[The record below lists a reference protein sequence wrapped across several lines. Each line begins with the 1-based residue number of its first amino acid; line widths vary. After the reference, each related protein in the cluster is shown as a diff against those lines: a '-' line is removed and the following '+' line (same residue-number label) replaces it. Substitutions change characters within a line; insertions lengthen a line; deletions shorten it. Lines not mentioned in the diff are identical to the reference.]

1 MHFALNDE
9 QRALQDAVRS
19 YLRDRFGP
27 EKVRE
32 VYDDVDDTGGLG
44 DGDPAELWKA
54 LGEQGWLAVMVPEEH
69 DGIGL
74 GLLDASVIARAL
86 GAGTV
91 PGPWLGTVLAAEA
104 VRLAGSPEQ
113 QASWLP
119 RLAAGEA
126 RGAVALM
133 KPGSSPVP
141 ASAPATSDG
150 GKLSGLLQLVEY
162 AHVAD
167 VLVVAAGEGGGATAL
182 HLVDPK
188 ADGVSITR
196 CEALDRSTRTSTVEL
211 SGVSSERLEGS
222 SDDVLQQLLDRAA
235 VLVASD
241 LVGIARKALF
251 ETVEYD
257 KTRVQFG
264 RPVGSFQAI
273 KHHLADLHTAVT
285 MAEHA
290 ATYAAYAVDNGQDD
304 ATLAV
309 SIAKSKAADTA
320 RQAVSDMIQYHGGIG
335 FTWEHDAHFYFK
347 RAKRLE
353 YAYGDAAQHRERIAQ
368 LLIDRASGGAGA
380 EGGADGGQATVG
392 GSAGGQGAG
401 VAAGATA

>member
-1 MHFALNDE
+1 MLFALDDE

-27 EKVRE
+27 EQVRA
-32 VYDDVDDTGGLG
+32 VYDDPEG

-54 LGEQGWLAVMVPEEH
+54 RSEQGWLAVMVPEEH

-74 GLLDASVIARAL
+74 GLVDAAVISRAL

-91 PGPWLGTVLAAEA
+91 PGPWLATVLAAEA

-119 RLAAGEA
+119 RLAAGDA
-126 RGAVALM
+126 KGAVALL
-133 KPGSSPVP
+133 KPGWSPLP
-141 ASAPATSDG
+141 EHAPATSTG
-150 GKLSGLLQLVEY
+150 GTLSGLLQIVEY

-167 VLVVAAGEGGGATAL
+167 VLVVAADDGL
-182 HLVDPK
+182 HLVDPRS
-188 ADGVSITR
+188 DGVRLTR
-196 CEALDRSTRTSTVEL
+196 CSALDRSTRTFTVEL
-211 SGVSSERLEGS
+211 DGAAGERLEGS
-222 SDDVLQQLLDRAA
+222 SPEVVQALLDRAA
-235 VLVASD
+235 VLVAND
-241 LVGIARKALF
+241 LAGIARKALF
-251 ETVEYD
+251 DTVEYD
-257 KTRVQFG
+257 KTRVQFS

-273 KHHLADLHTAVT
+273 KHHLADLHVAVT

-290 ATYAAYAVDNGQDD
+290 ALYAAYAVDSGAPD

-347 RAKRLE
+347 RAKRQE
-353 YAYGDAAQHRERIAQ
+353 YAYGDAAQHRERIAR
-368 LLIDRASGGAGA
+368 LLIDTAVGGGSTLG

-392 GSAGGQGAG
+392 GLSGAQGTG
-401 VAAGATA
+401 VAAAATTG

>member
-1 MHFALNDE
+1 MHFALTDE
-9 QRALQDAVRS
+9 QRALQDAARS
-19 YLRDRFGP
+19 YLRDRFGAD
-27 EKVRE
+27 KVRA
-32 VYDDVDDTGGLG
+32 VYEDPSG

-54 LGEQGWLAVMVPEEH
+54 MGEQGWLAVMVPEEH

-74 GLLDASVIARAL
+74 GLLDAAVLARAF
-86 GAGTV
+86 GAATT
-91 PGPWLGTVLAAEA
+91 PGPWLGTILAGEA
-104 VRLAGSPEQ
+104 IRLAGSADQ
-113 QASWLP
+113 QAQWLP
-119 RLAAGEA
+119 RLAAGELK
-126 RGAVALM
+126 GAVALM
-133 KPGSSPVP
+133 TPGSSPRP
-141 ASAPATSDG
+141 GYAPATSDG
-150 GKLSGLLQLVEY
+150 GTLSGLLQIVEY

-167 VLVVAAGEGGGATAL
+167 VLVVAAQDGL
-182 HLVDPK
+182 YLVDPEGE
-188 ADGVSITR
+188 GVSLTR
-196 CEALDRSTRTSTVEL
+196 CEALDRTTRTCTVEL
-211 SGVSSERLEGS
+211 SGAAGQRLEGS
-222 SDDVLQQLLDRAA
+222 SDAVLQALLDRAA
-235 VLVASD
+235 VLVAND

-251 ETVEYD
+251 DTVEYD

-290 ATYAAYAVDNGQDD
+290 ALYAAFAVDTERED
-304 ATLAV
+304 ASLAV

-353 YAYGDAAQHRERIAQ
+353 YAYGDAAQHRERIARI
-368 LLIDRASGGAGA
+368 LLDGAAGEGSLAEAGA
-380 EGGADGGQATVG
+380 EGGQTTVG
-392 GSAGGQGAG
+392 GLSASQGTG

>member
-1 MHFALNDE
+1 
-9 QRALQDAVRS
+9 
-19 YLRDRFGP
+19 
-27 EKVRE
+27 
-32 VYDDVDDTGGLG
+32 
-44 DGDPAELWKA
+44 
-54 LGEQGWLAVMVPEEH
+54 
-69 DGIGL
+69 
-74 GLLDASVIARAL
+74 
-86 GAGTV
+86 
-91 PGPWLGTVLAAEA
+91 
-104 VRLAGSPEQ
+104 VRLAGSAAQ

-119 RLAAGEA
+119 RLAAGEVK
-126 RGAVALM
+126 GAVALM

-141 ASAPATSDG
+141 SNVPATSDG
-150 GKLSGLLQLVEY
+150 GALSGVLQLVEY

-167 VLVVAAGEGGGATAL
+167 VLVVAAPDGL
-182 HLVDPK
+182 HLVDPS
-188 ADGVSITR
+188 ADGVTITR
-196 CEALDRSTRTSTVEL
+196 LEALDRSTRTSTVEL
-211 SGVSSERLEGS
+211 SGVTGELLERS

-235 VLVASD
+235 VLVAND

-290 ATYAAYAVDNGQDD
+290 ATYAAYAVDTQAAD

-353 YAYGDAAQHRERIAQ
+353 YAYGDAAQHRERVAQ
-368 LLIDRASGGAGA
+368 LLIDRVAGGELG
-380 EGGADGGQATVG
+380 EGGADGGQSTVG